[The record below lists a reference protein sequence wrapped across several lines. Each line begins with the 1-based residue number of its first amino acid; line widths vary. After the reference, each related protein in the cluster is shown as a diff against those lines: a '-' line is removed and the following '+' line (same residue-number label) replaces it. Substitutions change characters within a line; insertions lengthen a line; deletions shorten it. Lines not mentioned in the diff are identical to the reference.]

1 MSVKRRPEDCR
12 WLMQIT
18 TRATANKEPAQEFQS
33 TAILAY
39 IKGVSADLH
48 RGLQHQGIR
57 TVFKSDTTLR
67 SQSVRPKDAVEPS
80 KQDGIVYKIPCECGK
95 MYIGETGRSMRER
108 LMEHDRDI
116 LFTRTQTSAVS
127 QYANTTGIIMRSEM
141 HL

>member
-1 MSVKRRPEDCR
+1 MFSVSVKRRPEDCR

-33 TAILAY
+33 TAILPY
-39 IKGVSADLH
+39 IKGVSADL
-48 RGLQHQGIR
+48 QGIR

-67 SQSVRPKDAVEPS
+67 SHSVRPKDAVEPS

-127 QYANTTGIIMRSEM
+127 KYANTTGIIMRSEM